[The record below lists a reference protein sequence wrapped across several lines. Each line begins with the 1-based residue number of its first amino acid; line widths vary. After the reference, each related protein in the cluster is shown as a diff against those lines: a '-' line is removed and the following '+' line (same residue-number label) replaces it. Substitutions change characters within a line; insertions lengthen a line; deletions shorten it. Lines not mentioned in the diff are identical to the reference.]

1 MAKPA
6 ASLLFLGFFCLVL
19 VISTSTEGVKALRC
33 ELSDVPVW
41 TTDMCKAGCERRL
54 KPGETLVSFKIDT
67 RHHFPGCE
75 CCYDTLSVGGVRSL
89 DK

>member
-6 ASLLFLGFFCLVL
+6 LSLLFFGFYLVL
-19 VISTSTEGVKALRC
+19 VMSTSSEGVNALRC

-41 TTDMCKAGCERRL
+41 TIDICMEGCQRRR
-54 KPGETLVSFKIDT
+54 KHGEILVSFKIDD

-75 CCYDTLSVGGVRSL
+75 CCYGTLSDGGVRSL
-89 DK
+89 

>member
-1 MAKPA
+1 MAKP
-6 ASLLFLGFFCLVL
+6 ASLLFLGFCLVL

-41 TTDMCKAGCERRL
+41 TVDVCE
-54 KPGETLVSFKIDT
+54 IDD

-75 CCYDTLSVGGVRSL
+75 CCYDTFSVGGVRSL
-89 DK
+89 NK